1 MKQIIN
7 VSVQRYYGVD
17 ATGDLKHKDLSNKSC
32 RVMFPNNIIMC
43 GIVVM
48 SVWFKTL
55 TVCLD

>member
-43 GIVVM
+43 GIVMM
-48 SVWFKTL
+48 SLCGLKR
-55 TVCLD
+55 